1 MSLTPQQSRN
11 RTIKAAAI
19 AALAGMVSTMLG
31 VGGGVVMVPLF
42 ALFGV
47 MRVKRAAGTS
57 LAVISVVITIGL
69 IAQLLHEP
77 ADIHWAAAGLL
88 IAGAMAGTFIG
99 KWLHKVLPEMLFR
112 YAFCAVLIV
121 IAARMLG
128 VLPDTAPFI
137 GDTLLVS
144 HPGHVIFLISV
155 GVFAGI
161 VASLFG
167 LGGGVVAVP
176 MLTLGFAY
184 FHDAFT
190 ATRATS
196 LVMILPTSVLGAI
209 LHWRE
214 GNVEK
219 PLAAKITPVAAV
231 AAIGGVLLA
240 YVVPQDVLK
249 TVFALLI
256 LAASLRLMRKRKS
269 AMPGETLEI
278 SDATSGK
285 NVYTSPPADQIEGR

>member
-1 MSLTPQQSRN
+1 MG
-11 RTIKAAAI
+11 
-19 AALAGMVSTMLG
+19 ALAGLVSTMLG

-42 ALFGV
+42 ALFGI

-77 ADIHWAAAGLL
+77 GDIHWAAAGLL
-88 IAGAMAGTFIG
+88 IAGALAGSFIG
-99 KWLHKVLPEMLFR
+99 KWLHRVLPEMLFR
-112 YAFCAVLIV
+112 YAFCVVLIV
-121 IAARMLG
+121 IAARLLG
-128 VLPDTAPFI
+128 VLPETAPFV
-137 GDTLLVS
+137 GETLLVS

-155 GVFAGI
+155 GLFAGI

-176 MLTLGFAY
+176 MLTLGFTY

-196 LVMILPTSVLGAI
+196 LVMILPTSVLGAA
-209 LHWRE
+209 LHWRD
-214 GNVEK
+214 GNVDK
-219 PLAAKITPVAAV
+219 PLTLRVTPFAAVAAV
-231 AAIGGVLLA
+231 AGVQLA
-240 YVVPQDVLK
+240 YLVPQDVLK

-256 LAASLRLMRKRKS
+256 LAATLRLMRKRRS
-269 AMPGETLEI
+269 AMPGETLKI
-278 SDATSGK
+278 SDATSGE